1 MEKVERQDQVH
12 FYLCFKDRRGSDKD
26 SMGRG
31 NMDLNKSALLMMFIA
46 DKKQS
51 LKLPT
56 SLFNIKK
63 LYQHFSK
70 SPNTSCSN
78 AD

>member
-1 MEKVERQDQVH
+1 
-12 FYLCFKDRRGSDKD
+12 
-26 SMGRG
+26 
-31 NMDLNKSALLMMFIA
+31 MDLNKSALLMMFIA